1 MSNTEKVGGR
11 IRNFKFY
18 MSVSWRP
25 LLIGL
30 VIVAG
35 IITMLF
41 YKLGTLTPSISKQE
55 SQTLQHLVQKDLGL
69 RDIVQDPKFLPYKL
83 GIYAFEK
90 LGFASPFA
98 ARTLSAVIGFAA
110 VISFYYILSR
120 WHTSQVAL
128 LGTLLFLTSAWF
140 LHTVRLAT
148 SDTSFLLLLPLVACG
163 AWLNDT
169 QRRDHFTLAA
179 AALAAGIVMY
189 IPGTVWFILVG
200 LIWQRKRVLQAIGS
214 LPVWHI
220 LLIGTLG
227 ILVLLPLV
235 IVGLEQPVSLLNYFG
250 LPDRLLGW
258 QELVARFV
266 NIPKQLFVRG
276 PDDASLWLGR
286 LALLDAF
293 TAAMFVMGLYAS
305 YFRLRLDRTKL
316 LLFGL
321 VAGSM
326 LIVAGTAMM
335 SILLP
340 FVYILVA
347 TGIAFMLQQWFT
359 VFPRN
364 PLARSLGWGLISVA
378 VAASCYYNL
387 SHYFIA
393 WPNTPATQAAFSE
406 KL

>member
-1 MSNTEKVGGR
+1 MSNTVKVGNK
-11 IRNFKFY
+11 IKNFRFY

-30 VIVAG
+30 VIVGG
-35 IITMLF
+35 IITVLF
-41 YKLGTLTPSISKQE
+41 YKLGTLTPSISKHE

-69 RDIVQDPKFLPYKL
+69 RDIVQDPKYLPYQL
-83 GIYAFEK
+83 GIYTFEK

-98 ARTLSAVIGFAA
+98 ARTLSAAIGFAA
-110 VISFYYILSR
+110 VVSFYYILSR
-120 WHTSQVAL
+120 WHTGQIAL

-148 SDTSFLLLLPLVACG
+148 SDASFLLLLPLVACG

-179 AALAAGIVMY
+179 AALAAGIVLY
-189 IPGTVWFILVG
+189 IPGMVWFILVG
-200 LIWQRKRVLQAIGS
+200 LIWQRKRVIQAIGS
-214 LPVWHI
+214 LAVWHI

-227 ILVLLPLV
+227 LLVLLPLV
-235 IVGLEQPVSLLNYFG
+235 IVGLEQPVSLLSYFG

-258 QELVARFV
+258 QELVSRLV
-266 NIPKQLFVRG
+266 TIPEQLFVRG

-293 TAAMFVMGLYAS
+293 TAAMFIMGLYAS

-321 VAGSM
+321 AAGSL

-347 TGIAFMLQQWFT
+347 AGIAFMLQQWFT

-364 PLARSLGWGLISVA
+364 PLARSLGWALISVA
-378 VAASCYYNL
+378 VVASCYYNL

-393 WPNTPATQAAFSE
+393 WPNAPATQAAFSE
-406 KL
+406 RL